1 MVSDI
6 GRIVTG
12 AAGPGNTGLVEQIIQ
27 PANSGDVDRNAVKDF
42 LAAGDGLPRGD
53 CTAALSVKIGPGIVN
68 VEDHRIEGFA
78 GRVRAKRIVDADKE
92 AGEIRCQRYRA
103 TVSVVRSEVGG
114 VVVVDLCSKDAGFE
128 VDNLL
133 LLRRSWV
140 QCRLCMSARCID
152 RLLKQVRLTA
162 IPHDRAQEA

>member
-1 MVSDI
+1 MVPDI
-6 GRIVTG
+6 GRIVTR
-12 AAGPGNTGLVEQIIQ
+12 AAEPGNTGPVEHVVQSAH
-27 PANSGDVDRNAVKDF
+27 PGDVDHNAVEDL
-42 LAAGDGLPRGD
+42 LAAGDGPPRGD
-53 CTAALSVKIGPGIVN
+53 CTAALSVNIGPGIVN

-128 VDNLL
+128 VDKLL

-140 QCRLCMSARCID
+140 QCRLCMSAR
-152 RLLKQVRLTA
+152 
-162 IPHDRAQEA
+162 